1 MKKTQ
6 NKKLE
11 KIVLI
16 LDRITIFILVLLFVQ
31 QGIHFENLKMKYKF
45 FNDQCNKK
53 ISFLT
58 MEENEKRKIFQDHL
72 RKRNENLNQ
81 TCETNKKDL

>member
-11 KIVLI
+11 KILLI

-45 FNDQCNKK
+45 FNHQ
-53 ISFLT
+53 
-58 MEENEKRKIFQDHL
+58 
-72 RKRNENLNQ
+72 
-81 TCETNKKDL
+81 